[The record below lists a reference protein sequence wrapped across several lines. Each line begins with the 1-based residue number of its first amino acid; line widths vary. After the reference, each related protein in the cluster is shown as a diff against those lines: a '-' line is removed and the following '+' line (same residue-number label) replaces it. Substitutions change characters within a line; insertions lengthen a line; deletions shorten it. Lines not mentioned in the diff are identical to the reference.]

1 MIDDRNKK
9 EKDMLELSEESLEHF
24 KKGLRELDELE
35 DGIEDPR
42 ILAMRKNKEN
52 ANASFRL
59 FRKHVMFKKLSTLEE
74 TISNGTDDEIKG
86 VIAMYLYFHKSDKIV
101 KSIYPNLFSIMNDFE
116 KSVQLAKDNDPYFEV
131 FKVYE
136 LVRNKEK
143 AMEFSSKAR
152 EYIKTKLEESN
163 LSLKQ
168 LSDFTGIKY
177 ANLYNFI
184 VKEQDGKLGLRKAHV
199 AMWSIWGLSKGMT
212 REESM
217 KLHHE
222 KMKTLWLDWSI
233 IEK

>member
-1 MIDDRNKK
+1 MIDDKTN
-9 EKDMLELSEESLEHF
+9 KDMMELSEESLESF
-24 KKGLRELDELE
+24 KKGLKEIR
-35 DGIEDPR
+35 GIDVKDEDPR
-42 ILAMRKNKEN
+42 IVAMRRSDEN
-52 ANASFRL
+52 ANASFKL
-59 FRKHVMFKKLSTLEE
+59 FRKHVLFKRLSTLEE
-74 TISNGTDDEIKG
+74 HVSDTTDEIKG
-86 VIAMYLYFHKSDKIV
+86 VIAMYLYFHKSSKIT
-101 KSIYPNLFSIMNDFE
+101 KSLYPRLHSIMNDFE

-136 LVRNKEK
+136 LVRNKKK
-143 AMEFSSKAR
+143 AKEFSENAR
-152 EYIKTKLEESN
+152 LYIKNKLEESE

-177 ANLYNFI
+177 ANLYNFV
-184 VKEQDGKLGLRKAHV
+184 VKGQDGKLGLRKAHV
-199 AMWSIWGLSKGMT
+199 AMWSIWGLSKGLT